1 VIPLAESDT
10 GLFSATYTSFPAYLA
25 DIPMAEEYDEESL
38 LFLIYPY
45 QLKTSLLYKA
55 DNMAQV
61 RAATHRVCRYRVP
74 LL

>member
-1 VIPLAESDT
+1 VIPLAESGT

-45 QLKTSLLYKA
+45 QLKTSLPYTE

-61 RAATHRVCRYRVP
+61 RAATRLLCR
-74 LL
+74 